1 LHPAQSRIVPLIE
14 VKVMTPLFGSEKNR
28 AGRFSLLL
36 LAIVMAVCGGRLMAA
51 APEKLLDWPSSGQ
64 ETRPWGYW
72 WWMGSAVDEANLTRE
87 MQRYRDAGMGGVH
100 IIPIYGAKGYESLYL
115 EYLSPA
121 WMRMLNHAVSEG
133 RRLDM
138 GVDMTLGTGWCFG
151 GPAITENLAS
161 AAAVVKTADVA
172 AGAAAP
178 ADILS
183 GPLQALVADCG
194 QGKVTDLTGRIRPG
208 EAMDWRAGSS
218 PCRLYAVSQKP
229 GARVKRAAPGGQGF
243 MLNPFH
249 GPAIRTYLERFE
261 SVFNAYSGLKPR
273 GMYHDSFEYGA
284 NWAPDL
290 FAQFEKRRGYR
301 LQPELASLFGDQLT
315 DRAAR
320 VKSDYRET
328 LSDLLVE
335 DFTPTWVNWSHKH
348 GFITRNQAHGSPAS
362 LLDLYAAVDVPETEM
377 FNRDRS
383 TVISKFASSA
393 AHVAGRK
400 LVASETG
407 TWLAEHFN
415 ETLAGLKDLLDQLF
429 VSGVNHVV
437 YHGTIYSPDDAPW
450 PGWLFYASTQM
461 NPRSAIWR
469 DAPTL
474 NTYIQRCQTL
484 LQFGKPD
491 NDILLYWPIYD
502 VWHNP
507 KGLHQNYTVHQRS
520 WVEDQPAGRL
530 AESLLKRG
538 YSFDFVSDRQLFAA
552 TAGTGHTQVTG
563 GRYPILLVPSTNHM
577 PLPTLERLLA
587 LAKSGATVAFQDRLP
602 PGVPGYKDVE
612 QRAAQLR
619 TLLDSVTLGNP
630 NAGVREARLGNGRI
644 LVGETEAC
652 LAAAGARREALADRS
667 GLNYIRRASPAGSF
681 YFISNRGSEA
691 VDGWVPLSAGAT
703 SAALLDPMTGR
714 TGIAASRKAGQATEV
729 YLQLEP
735 GASIFVRTSSSRAS
749 GSRWSYFTPAGA
761 AIPVQGTW
769 NVSFI
774 DGGPDLPSTQKV
786 SRLAS
791 WTESGGESVQRF
803 AGTAVYSI
811 RFDAPSGVHQWLLEL
826 GDVRESAR
834 VRLNGRNAGALIA
847 PPFRVVLDGLKPK
860 DNLLEVEVTNTSAN
874 RLRDL
879 DLRKVPWK
887 IFHDINIVNL
897 DYKPLIPSNWPLRE
911 SGLLGP
917 VMLRPLSR
925 LDPAQVK

>member
-1 LHPAQSRIVPLIE
+1 MNGLV
-14 VKVMTPLFGSEKNR
+14 GSKLSGLRR
-28 AGRFSLLL
+28 AWLLL
-36 LAIVMAVCGGRLMAA
+36 LICVAALPGGAPAAFAA
-51 APEKLLDWPSSGQ
+51 APDDLLQWPSGGQ
-64 ETRPWGYW
+64 QTRPWGYW

-87 MQRYRDAGMGGVH
+87 LQRYRDAGMGGVH
-100 IIPIYGAKGYESLYL
+100 IIPIYGAKGYESRYL

-121 WMRMLNHAVSEG
+121 WMRMLNYAVSEG

-151 GPAITENLAS
+151 GPTITENLAS
-161 AAAVVKTADVA
+161 AAVVVKTADVA
-172 AGAAAP
+172 AGAPAP
-178 ADILS
+178 ADLVS
-183 GPLQALVADCG
+183 SPLQALIADCG
-194 QGKVTDLTGRIRPG
+194 QGRVLDLTGKLRSG
-208 EAMDWRAGSS
+208 ATLDWKAESG

-229 GARVKRAAPGGQGF
+229 AARVKRAAPGGAGF
-243 MLNPFH
+243 MLNPLYP
-249 GPAIRTYLERFE
+249 PAVRKYLERFE
-261 SVFNAYSGLKPR
+261 DAFNGYSGLKPR
-273 GMYHDSFEYGA
+273 AIYHDSFEYQA

-290 FAQFEKRRGYR
+290 FAEFERRRGYK
-301 LQPELASLFGDQLT
+301 LQSELPALFGDEQSE
-315 DRAAR
+315 RAAR

-335 DFTPTWVNWSHKH
+335 DFTPTWVAWSRKH
-348 GFITRNQAHGSPAS
+348 GFITRNQAHGSPGS

-383 TVISKFASSA
+383 TIISKFASSA

-437 YHGTIYSPDDAPW
+437 YHGTVYSPDDAPW

-474 NTYIQRCQTL
+474 NAYIQRCQTL
-484 LQFGKPD
+484 LQHGKPD
-491 NDILLYWPIYD
+491 NDILFYWPIYD

-520 WVEDQPAGRL
+520 WVEEQPAGRL

-538 YSFDFVSDRQLFAA
+538 YSYDFVSDRQLLAA
-552 TAGTGHTQVTG
+552 TAGTGYTQVTG
-563 GRYPILLVPSTNHM
+563 GRYPILLVPATSHM
-577 PLPTLERLLA
+577 PLATLERLLG
-587 LAKSGATVAFQDRLP
+587 LATSGATVVFGDRLP
-602 PGVPGYKDVE
+602 SGVPGYKDVE
-612 QRAAQLR
+612 RRTAQLR
-619 TLLDSVTLGNP
+619 KLVGSIAFGNSA
-630 NAGVREARLGNGRI
+630 AGVREARLGNGRV

-652 LAAAGARREALADRS
+652 LSAAGARREALADRS
-667 GLNYIRRASPAGSF
+667 SLSYIRRSSLSGSF
-681 YFISNRGSEA
+681 YFISNRSPDA

-714 TGIAASRKAGQATEV
+714 TGLAALRKAAQGIEV

-735 GASIFVRTSSSRAS
+735 GASIFVRTSANRSSGPS
-749 GSRWSYFTPAGA
+749 WPYLSPAGA
-761 AIPVQGTW
+761 AVPITGAWDVL
-769 NVSFI
+769 FLE
-774 DGGPDLPSTQKV
+774 GGPDLPHSFKTV
-786 SRLAS
+786 RLDS
-791 WTESGGESVQRF
+791 WTQAGGESVQRF
-803 AGTAVYSI
+803 AGAARYTI
-811 RFDAPSGVHQWLLEL
+811 RFDAPSRVRSWSLDL

-834 VRLNGRNAGALIA
+834 VSLNGRRMGSLIA
-847 PPFRVVLDGLKPK
+847 PPFRMVLDGLRPK
-860 DNLLEVEVTNTSAN
+860 DNLLEIEVTNTSAN

-897 DYKPLIPSNWPLRE
+897 DYKPLEPSKWPLRN

-917 VMLRPLSR
+917 VTLRPLAK
-925 LDPAQVK
+925 LEPK